1 MELTQTIETERLR
14 LRPLRA
20 DDAERMALIAN
31 DKRIARN
38 LTHVFP
44 HPYTL
49 ADAES
54 FLAAPA
60 GLAIDARQ
68 AVGSLDAGLI
78 GVIGADAGSG
88 ENGDVLSFGYWLA
101 AEAWGHGLATEAA
114 GAFLADLASALQPR
128 RFEALVYGWNPA
140 SGRVLE
146 KLGFVLEGRCVQRIT
161 RFGEV
166 TDELIY
172 GKLL

>member
-1 MELTQTIETERLR
+1 MDWTRTIETERLQ
-14 LRPLRA
+14 LRPLHV
-20 DDAERMALIAN
+20 DDAERMATIAN

-44 HPYTL
+44 NPYTP

-54 FLAAPA
+54 FLSSPG
-60 GLAIDARQ
+60 GLGIECREP
-68 AVGSLDAGLI
+68 VGSLQPGLI

-88 ENGDVLSFGYWLA
+88 ENSDVFSFGYWLA
-101 AEAWGHGLATEAA
+101 ADAWGHGYATEAA
-114 GAFLADLASALQPR
+114 QAFLDDLAATRRPR

-140 SGRVLE
+140 SARVLE
-146 KLGFVLEGRCVQRIT
+146 KLGFELEGRCKDRIT

-172 GKLL
+172 GRVL